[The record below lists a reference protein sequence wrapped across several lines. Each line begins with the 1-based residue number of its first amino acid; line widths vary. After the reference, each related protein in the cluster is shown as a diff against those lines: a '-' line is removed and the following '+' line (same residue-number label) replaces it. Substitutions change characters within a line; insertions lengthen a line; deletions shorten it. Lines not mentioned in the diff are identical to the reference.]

1 MVKGRGDSCI
11 AFISRLKTQEARYI
25 TLSLCTRK
33 GGRKSSI
40 FTIQRVDLRYM
51 DLDKM
56 PMAAV
61 IRICERSVRLIVGR
75 KKSL

>member
-1 MVKGRGDSCI
+1 MVKGRVDSCI

-25 TLSLCTRK
+25 TLSLCKRK
-33 GGRKSSI
+33 GGRKSFI

-56 PMAAV
+56 SMVV

-75 KKSL
+75 EKRL